1 MMRIGNRVGI
11 VVCLVAVSTLL
22 WSACGDDDGTA
33 EKPFFQDLPARVHL
47 AHRGGAKVYPEST
60 LYAFEHVIDEYQ
72 TDVLEIDLV
81 MSADGH
87 IMVTHDE
94 EVDNTTDGTGNVND
108 MTLAELKELDAG
120 YWFDPDEDGS
130 YPHRGTGLT
139 MPTLEETFEA
149 FPAMHYNLEIKDYDN
164 EYEEDLY
171 AVVQQYNMED
181 LVIWGSF
188 DKACTLRLRALAPH
202 VAVYA
207 PFDDATCFGLAVLDE
222 KDPLVECTDF
232 YDALNISA
240 GLAEQ
245 EVVEV
250 AHSMGIKVFFW
261 TIDDRS
267 QMETLFGYGADGIIT
282 DRPDILRE
290 VIDSL
295 Q

>member
-1 MMRIGNRVGI
+1 MLRIWNRVVFVSA
-11 VVCLVAVSTLL
+11 VVAGSLFAWT
-22 WSACGDDDGTA
+22 ACGDDDGM
-33 EKPFFQDLPARVHL
+33 EVKPFFQDLPARVHL
-47 AHRGGAKVYPEST
+47 AHRGGALLYPEST
-60 LYAFEHVIDEYQ
+60 LYAFEHVIDDYQ

-81 MSADGH
+81 ISADGH

-94 EVDNTTDGTGNVND
+94 EVNNTTDGTGNVND
-108 MTLAELKELDAG
+108 MTLAELKQLDAG
-120 YWFDPDEDGS
+120 YWFDPDDDGS

-149 FPAMHYNLEIKDYDN
+149 FPTMHYNLEIKDYEN
-164 EYEEDLY
+164 EYEEVLY
-171 AVVQQYNMED
+171 ALVQQYNMEN

-188 DKACTLRLRALAPH
+188 DKDCTLRLRALAPH

-207 PFDDATCFGLAVLDE
+207 PFEDASCFGLAVLDG
-222 KDPLVECTDF
+222 KDPTVECTHYD

-250 AHSMGIKVFFW
+250 AHSLGIKIFFW
-261 TIDDRS
+261 TIDER
-267 QMETLFGYGADGIIT
+267 QAMETLFSYGADGIIT

-295 Q
+295 